1 MEASKIYIAPLK
13 KTFSVRHTNKLM
25 KMSCK
30 FQLVMSKMGT
40 IADNDDPD
48 EQFSI
53 ASEYAQALTDFP
65 KSALKLTDKQVDA
78 LDDTEQDELQKIDVR
93 LALTIQGLSKKD
105 IDATVADMERAGSEV
120 SSEDAKK
127 STK

>member
-13 KTFSVRHTNKLM
+13 KSFNVRHTNKLM
-25 KMSCK
+25 KMSYR

-48 EQFSI
+48 KQFAI
-53 ASEYAQALTDFP
+53 AGEYAQALTDFP
-65 KSALKLTDKQVDA
+65 KNALKLTDKQVDA

-105 IDATVADMERAGSEV
+105 IDATVADMEKAESGAT
-120 SSEDAKK
+120 SEDTKK
-127 STK
+127 SAK